1 MDTSI
6 PNGRILRDAFP
17 MNPSLNDLP
26 PRYQGPLLTVYQ
38 WEQPLS
44 TGDTVTFE
52 RCVRPDTVAV
62 IGFLDAKTILLTQEK
77 QLGRTD
83 TFIDVPGGRVDPGED
98 HEAAARRELREET
111 GYEASALLPWETVE
125 YGGLIRFRQSIYLA
139 KGLTLATTPSETHD
153 PTEEISL
160 LPLPLE
166 EAVQLCLTKNL
177 RRAEVSLAL
186 LRLHYDPASKE
197 RLRAFLSDL

>member
-1 MDTSI
+1 MTHL
-6 PNGRILRDAFP
+6 PFK
-17 MNPSLNDLP
+17 DLP

-38 WEQPLS
+38 WEQPLPD
-44 TGDTVTFE
+44 GNTVTFE

-77 QLGRTD
+77 RLGLED
-83 TFIDVPGGRVDPGED
+83 TFVDAPGGRVDPGED

-111 GYEASALLPWETVE
+111 GYEAANLLLWETVD

-139 KGLTLATTPSETHD
+139 TGLTLRTTPSPTHD
-153 PTEEISL
+153 PTEEITL
-160 LPLPLE
+160 LPLSLE
-166 EAVQLCLTKNL
+166 NAVRLCLTKNL

-186 LRLHYDPASKE
+186 LRMQYDPAAKE
-197 RLRAFLSDL
+197 RLQVFLSDL

>member
-1 MDTSI
+1 
-6 PNGRILRDAFP
+6 
-17 MNPSLNDLP
+17 MNPLSLNDPP

-38 WEQPLS
+38 WQQPLS

-62 IGFLDAKTILLTQEK
+62 IGFLDTKTILLTQEK

-83 TFIDVPGGRVDPGED
+83 TFTDAPGGRVDPGED
-98 HEAAARRELREET
+98 HETAARRELREET
-111 GYEASALLPWETVE
+111 GYEAANLLLWETIE

-139 KGLTLATTPSETHD
+139 KGLTLAATPSETHD

-166 EAVQLCLTKNL
+166 EAVRLCLAKNL

-186 LRLHYDPASKE
+186 LRLQYDPASKE